1 MEFLDTLLAVTVSM
15 LAVFG
20 LWCAIKFPVEALLSS
35 GRVVAAVELKNEKD
49 AEMLDV
55 LLHEAHSAFF
65 RKGMRRIIVLID
77 VSLVYGCLGTEG
89 IPDEKTLELLARY
102 GADYRIM
109 S

>member
-1 MEFLDTLLAVTVSM
+1 MEILDTLLAVTVSM

-20 LWCAIKFPVEALLSS
+20 LWCAIKLPVDALLSS
-35 GRVVAAVELKNEKD
+35 GRVVAAVWLKNEKD

-77 VSLVYGCLGTEG
+77 VSLVQGCIGSDG
-89 IPDEKTLELLARY
+89 VPDEKTLELMARY
-102 GADYRIM
+102 GAEYRIIR
-109 S
+109 

>member
-1 MEFLDTLLAVTVSM
+1 MDILDTVLAVTVSL

-20 LWCAIKFPVEALLSS
+20 LWCAIKFPIEAFFSS
-35 GRVVAAVELKNEKD
+35 GKVVAAIELGNEKD

-65 RKGMRRIIVLID
+65 RKGMRRVIVLID
-77 VSLVYGCLGTEG
+77 VSLLNGCIGSEG
-89 IPDEKTLELLARY
+89 VPNEQTLELLARY
-102 GADYRIM
+102 GAEYRVM

>member
-1 MEFLDTLLAVTVSM
+1 MELFYPVLAVTVS
-15 LAVFG
+15 LLSVFG
-20 LWCAIKFPVEALLSS
+20 LWCAIKFPIEAFFSS
-35 GRVVAAVELKNEKD
+35 GKVVAAVEINNEKD

>member
-1 MEFLDTLLAVTVSM
+1 MEVWDTVLAVTVSM

-20 LWCAIKFPVEALLSS
+20 LWCAIKFPIEALLSS
-35 GRVVAAVELKNEKD
+35 GRVVAAIELRNEKD

-65 RKGMRRIIVLID
+65 RRGMRRIVVLID
-77 VSLVYGCLGTEG
+77 ASLLQGCIGADG
-89 IPDEKTLELLARY
+89 VPDEQTLELLAY
-102 GADYRIM
+102 HGAEYRVI

>member
-1 MEFLDTLLAVTVSM
+1 MDILYTVLAVTVS
-15 LAVFG
+15 LLSVFG
-20 LWCAIKFPVEALLSS
+20 LWCAVKFPIEAFFSS
-35 GRVVAAVELKNEKD
+35 GKVVAAIELTNEKD

-77 VSLVYGCLGTEG
+77 VSLVHGCLGTEG

>member
-1 MEFLDTLLAVTVSM
+1 MDNLYTVLAVTVS
-15 LAVFG
+15 LLSVFG
-20 LWCAIKFPVEALLSS
+20 LWCAVKFPIEAFFSS
-35 GRVVAAVELKNEKD
+35 GKVVAAIELTNEKD

-77 VSLVYGCLGTEG
+77 VSLVYGCLGTQG
-89 IPDEKTLELLARY
+89 IPNEKTLELLARY
-102 GADYRIM
+102 GADYRIL

>member
-1 MEFLDTLLAVTVSM
+1 MELFYPVLAVTVS
-15 LAVFG
+15 LLSVFG
-20 LWCAIKFPVEALLSS
+20 LWCAIKFPIEAFFSS
-35 GRVVAAVELKNEKD
+35 GKVVAAVEINNEKD

-77 VSLVYGCLGTEG
+77 VSLMQGCLGKDG
-89 IPDEKTLELLARY
+89 VPYEKTLELLARY
-102 GADYRIM
+102 GAEYRII

>member
-1 MEFLDTLLAVTVSM
+1 MDILYTVLAVTVS
-15 LAVFG
+15 LLSVFG
-20 LWCAIKFPVEALLSS
+20 LWCAVKFPIEAFFSS
-35 GRVVAAVELKNEKD
+35 GKVVAAIELTNEKD

-77 VSLVYGCLGTEG
+77 VSLVHGCRGTEG

>member
-1 MEFLDTLLAVTVSM
+1 MDIIEAVLAVTVSL

-20 LWCAIKFPVEALLSS
+20 LWCAIKFPIEAFFSS
-35 GRVVAAVELKNEKD
+35 GQVVAAVELKNEKD
-49 AEMLDV
+49 AELLDV

-77 VSLVYGCLGTEG
+77 VSLMDGCIGRDG
-89 IPDEKTLELLARY
+89 VPYEKTLELLARY
-102 GADYRIM
+102 GAEYRII

>member
-1 MEFLDTLLAVTVSM
+1 MDILYTVLAVTVS
-15 LAVFG
+15 LLSVFG
-20 LWCAIKFPVEALLSS
+20 LWCAVKFPLEAFFSS
-35 GRVVAAVELKNEKD
+35 GQVVAAVELNNEND

-77 VSLVYGCLGTEG
+77 VSLMQGCLGKDG
-89 IPDEKTLELLARY
+89 VPYEKTLELLARY
-102 GADYRIM
+102 GADFRII

>member
-1 MEFLDTLLAVTVSM
+1 MDNLYTVLAVTAS
-15 LAVFG
+15 LLSVFG
-20 LWCAIKFPVEALLSS
+20 LWCAVKFPIEAFFSS
-35 GRVVAAVELKNEKD
+35 GKVVAAIELTNEKD

-77 VSLVYGCLGTEG
+77 VSLVYGCLGTQG
-89 IPDEKTLELLARY
+89 IPNEKTLELLARY
-102 GADYRIM
+102 GADYRIL

>member
-65 RKGMRRIIVLID
+65 RKGMRRIVVLID
-77 VSLVYGCLGTEG
+77 APLLYGVIGQDGVPCE
-89 IPDEKTLELLARY
+89 DVLELLAYY
-102 GADYRIM
+102 GAEYRVIN
-109 S
+109 

>member
-1 MEFLDTLLAVTVSM
+1 MDIFYTVLAVTVS
-15 LAVFG
+15 LLSVFG
-20 LWCAIKFPVEALLSS
+20 LWCAVKFPIEAFFSS
-35 GRVVAAVELKNEKD
+35 GKVVAAIELTNEKD

-77 VSLVYGCLGTEG
+77 VSLVHGCLGTEG

>member
-1 MEFLDTLLAVTVSM
+1 MEILHTLLALTVSM

-20 LWCAIKFPVEALLSS
+20 LWCAIKFPIEAFFSS
-35 GRVVAAVELKNEKD
+35 GQVVAAIELRNEKD

-77 VSLVYGCLGTEG
+77 VSLVQGCIGSDG
-89 IPDEKTLELLARY
+89 VPDEKTLELMARY
-102 GADYRIM
+102 GAEYRIIR
-109 S
+109 

>member
-1 MEFLDTLLAVTVSM
+1 MDTLYTLLSVAVSL

-20 LWCAIKFPVEALLSS
+20 LWCAIKFPVEAFFSS
-35 GRVVAAVELKNEKD
+35 GQVVAAIELRNEKD

-77 VSLVYGCLGTEG
+77 ISLMNGCVGREG
-89 IPDEKTLELLARY
+89 VLHESVLELLARY
-102 GADYRIM
+102 GAEFRII